1 MCNIIGKLNQKTA
14 TVYKMAMEI
23 NGKFYSVLTDI
34 EYKTG
39 PVQIA
44 TKYSKIF
51 GYMDWH
57 TFLSISSYFY
67 LKELIGKTTGYKRK
81 NAILYLMENKQK
93 VEYVEYV
100 ILKMVLSGNLLEGE
114 LGSNPTVSGSYIKS
128 IKKIE

>member
-1 MCNIIGKLNQKTA
+1 MCDIIGKLNQKTA

-44 TKYSKIF
+44 TTYSKVF
-51 GYMDWH
+51 GSMDWC
-57 TFLSISSYFY
+57 TFLSINSFFY

-81 NAILYLMENKQK
+81 NAILYLMETNKK
-93 VEYVEYV
+93 LNMLY
-100 ILKMVLSGNLLEGE
+100 LKWYYLAI
-114 LGSNPTVSGSYIKS
+114 Y
-128 IKKIE
+128 

>member
-1 MCNIIGKLNQKTA
+1 MCDIIGKLNQKTA

-44 TKYSKIF
+44 TTYSKVF
-51 GYMDWH
+51 GSMDWH

-93 VEYVEYV
+93 VEYV
-100 ILKMVLSGNLLEGE
+100 ILKMVLSGNLLEGK
-114 LGSNPTVSGSYIKS
+114 LGNNPTISGSYIKR
-128 IKKIE
+128 IKKVEQE

>member
-1 MCNIIGKLNQKTA
+1 MCDIIGKLNQKTA

-23 NGKFYSVLTDI
+23 DGKFYSVLTDI

-44 TKYSKIF
+44 TKYSKVF
-51 GYMDWH
+51 GSMDWH

-93 VEYVEYV
+93 VEYV

-114 LGSNPTVSGSYIKS
+114 LGNNPTISGSYIKR
-128 IKKIE
+128 IKKVE